1 MSHHQHKL
9 QQGGKKFH
17 KHKKPFKKKVTK
29 HQRIDDNVSSLKSKY
44 ESYNSKKAN
53 SFEDLPLSKETLK
66 GLTDAGF
73 TQPTEIQKESIVLAL
88 RGLDILGIKF
98 AFTLNQECHIN
109 SQHYRSCQDRFRQN
123 ACIFNSTS

>member
-1 MSHHQHKL
+1 MSHHQQKL
-9 QQGGKKFH
+9 QQGSKKFH
-17 KHKKPFKKKVTK
+17 KHKKQFKKKVTRLQK
-29 HQRIDDNVSSLKSKY
+29 IDDNVSSLKSKY

-88 RGLDILGIKF
+88 RGLDILGKVCFYLTIK
-98 AFTLNQECHIN
+98 
-109 SQHYRSCQDRFRQN
+109 QN
-123 ACIFNSTS
+123 CR